1 MKKIKMLGAL
11 TVLLM
16 LLSPGTAL
24 ARGGGHGGGHGGHAS
39 HGSRSSAHNSGKS
52 SSHNSSKSSSKSN
65 STSKSSG
72 GFNWFKSAKPKSTQ
86 PNAIV
91 PSTPIETWKSAIP
104 RNDYVAPTTPKSSYT
119 TPSESNLY
127 NFIYPTT
134 TQRLLFMPHH
144 SYYYNN
150 TTTQEDD
157 SSNDSESIVLIVV
170 LVLVVAVIAAG
181 IKILLW

>member
-1 MKKIKMLGAL
+1 MKKLFGAL
-11 TVLLM
+11 IVLL
-16 LLSPGTAL
+16 LFVTPSTAL

-72 GFNWFKSAKPKSTQ
+72 GFNWFKSTKPKSTQ

-104 RNDYVAPTTPKSSYT
+104 RNDYVAPTTPKS
-119 TPSESNLY
+119 N
-127 NFIYPTT
+127 
-134 TQRLLFMPHH
+134 
-144 SYYYNN
+144 
-150 TTTQEDD
+150 
-157 SSNDSESIVLIVV
+157 
-170 LVLVVAVIAAG
+170 
-181 IKILLW
+181 